1 MDEAVKEDIKGS
13 KELLEDVINNGL
25 CTLCGACAGACPYLV
40 SYQGRIVVLDECTL
54 SEGQCYQYCPRTR
67 ADMDAL
73 SQEVFGQPYGE
84 EEIGTT
90 KEVLMSRSADTRVL
104 EKAQYGGTVTTLLS
118 LAMDEG
124 LINTAVLTRETEDKM
139 PVPFLARSP
148 EEVLEG
154 AGSNYMVC
162 PVLEGYNRIPAD
174 SVERVGMV
182 VTPCQGLAVSKMKL
196 IPPQHRPSSDNIGL
210 VIGLFCTWALSQES
224 FGRFLRDSLNLA
236 KIKKFDIPPPPANR
250 LDVYTL
256 AGRVS
261 FPLDQ
266 IREFKMP
273 TCSYCLDMTSEF
285 ADVSVGSVEGVE
297 GWNTVIIRTDTG
309 ADLVKLARDR
319 GMLETAA
326 LPEENL
332 KHLKE
337 AALLKKKRA
346 LKEIINRTGDKDD
359 LLYLDMSPE
368 LVGKLLA

>member
-1 MDEAVKEDIKGS
+1 MDEVVKEAIKGS
-13 KELLEDVINNGL
+13 RELLEEVINNGL

-67 ADMDAL
+67 TDMDAL
-73 SQEVFGQPYGE
+73 SQKVFGQPYSE
-84 EEIGTT
+84 EEIGTV
-90 KEVLMSRSADTRVL
+90 KEVLMARSADARVL

-124 LINTAVLTRETEDKM
+124 LIDTAVLTRETGDKM
-139 PVPFLARSP
+139 PVPFLARSS
-148 EEVLEG
+148 EEVLSG
-154 AGSNYMVC
+154 AGSSYMAC

-196 IPPQHRPSSDNIGL
+196 IPPQHRVSSDNIGL

-224 FGRFLRDSLNLA
+224 FGQFLRDSLNLA

-250 LDVYTL
+250 LDVYTP
-256 AGRVS
+256 AGQVS

-309 ADLVKLARDR
+309 ADLVKLARDK
-319 GMLETAA
+319 GMLETAV

-346 LKEIINRTGDKDD
+346 LKEIINRTGDNGD

-368 LVGKLLA
+368 LVGRLLA